1 MPSTQKLP
9 KHDSHN
15 SSTQDS
21 EKAGS
26 SSRAPY
32 KSGANVH
39 RGGGPKPSSPSP
51 ASEPFKGK

>member
-1 MPSTQKLP
+1 MAKDP
-9 KHDSHN
+9 KHDGPQ

-21 EKAGS
+21 ERAGS

-51 ASEPFKGK
+51 ASEPHKGK